1 MVDLP
6 YPPGLL
12 DSSAALPKK
21 QQQQQY
27 DGLRCRG
34 VGNSIYPQKMSQ
46 IEDGAL
52 KGCFGNAKKGERGHR
67 PVWMVRSFWGAHW
80 KTNLFFCRKE
90 CCRYLSLPSNHHMVI
105 FNQEHLLGAETSN
118 LLYFQPENWEK
129 MECNLTCAYFSNGS
143 VETINYWGSP
153 PWGGRSSIA
162 ARLAGVVWVSLP
174 PRKKRG
180 GFGNRFCLGYGIHNQ
195 EHGGKT
201 TIQKGQNLW
210 FDFFDSTCFCKK
222 NWWGSI
228 RYPLNLCQIRWF
240 VRRINFKLHQVEGT
254 KGCIQSFLH
263 APRFFFWI
271 FQKTQDLQ
279 ISNQLAFSFHRIF
292 MLNFMVISMVFCL
305 VVVF

>member
-1 MVDLP
+1 MQGGWKLDLSSKNEP
-6 YPPGLL
+6 NRRWSIERMFWQREKRRTGAPSCMNGTILL
-12 DSSAALPKK
+12 RS
-21 QQQQQY
+21 
-27 DGLRCRG
+27 
-34 VGNSIYPQKMSQ
+34 
-46 IEDGAL
+46 AL
-52 KGCFGNAKKGERGHR
+52 KNKY
-67 PVWMVRSFWGAHW
+67 
-80 KTNLFFCRKE
+80 FFCRKE

-105 FNQEHLLGAETSN
+105 LNQEHLLGAETSN

-263 APRFFFWI
+263 APRFFFESSKKP
-271 FQKTQDLQ
+271 KTCKSRINLHFHFIEFSCL
-279 ISNQLAFSFHRIF
+279 ISW
-292 MLNFMVISMVFCL
+292 
-305 VVVF
+305 